1 MAMSRSAT
9 RSGSADGGLGLHT
22 LDRGE
27 CLRLL
32 EQGVIGRV
40 VYTAGAMPA
49 AQPVNYAMD
58 GDEIIFRTEGG
69 TKMELAVTN
78 AVVAFEIDEIDVAT
92 RSGWSVLAVGE
103 AYHVSN
109 PDRLSSLQE
118 RIPPPWAAGRSVYT
132 IAIPTTQLTGR
143 RLRSA
148 DNVER

>member
-1 MAMSRSAT
+1 MSRSAT

-109 PDRLSSLQE
+109 PDRL
-118 RIPPPWAAGRSVYT
+118 
-132 IAIPTTQLTGR
+132 
-143 RLRSA
+143 
-148 DNVER
+148 N

>member
-1 MAMSRSAT
+1 MARSAMQ
-9 RSGSADGGLGLHT
+9 SGSADSGLDLQT

-78 AVVAFEIDEIDVAT
+78 AVVAFEIDEIDVNT

-103 AYHVSN
+103 AYHISN
-109 PDRLSSLQE
+109 PDRIGSLQS
-118 RIPPPWAAGRSVYT
+118 RIPQPWAAGRSVYT

-143 RLRSA
+143 RLQSVDA
-148 DNVER
+148 PVGP

>member
-1 MAMSRSAT
+1 MARSAT
-9 RSGSADGGLGLHT
+9 RDGSAEIGRDLHT
-22 LDRGE
+22 LDRAE

-32 EQGVIGRV
+32 GQGVIGRV

-92 RSGWSVLAVGE
+92 RAGWSVLAVGE
-103 AYHVSN
+103 AYQVTN
-109 PDRLSSLQE
+109 PDRLGVLQQ
-118 RIPPPWAAGRSVYT
+118 RLAPPWAAGRSVYT
-132 IAIPTTQLTGR
+132 IAIPTTRLTGR
-143 RLRSA
+143 RLQSTDSPA
-148 DNVER
+148 GL

>member
-1 MAMSRSAT
+1 MARSAT
-9 RSGSADGGLGLHT
+9 RSGSPDSGLDLHI
-22 LDRGE
+22 LDRAE

-32 EQGVIGRV
+32 QQGVIGRV

-103 AYHVSN
+103 AYQVSN
-109 PDRLSSLQE
+109 PERLSSLQAS
-118 RIPPPWAAGRSVYT
+118 IPPPWAAGRSVYT

-143 RLRSA
+143 RLQSA
-148 DNVER
+148 DATADR